1 MAEPIDPVTSVLT
14 GHVSFYLLLAAVL
27 TWPTAY
33 AFLWLYADAVRRSM
47 RSRAH
52 GAQSTSVPRAYVPP
66 VAVDAAGDGGAATI
80 HELGDTGSVSGAA
93 STLLSQLVSRPWR
106 AAAVY
111 AVAGALYGLVM
122 AMAQLLAAGL
132 ELLPIRTLFLA
143 WTFAWPV
150 VLSVGIV
157 AADTRR
163 SKAALTACYFAG
175 LLIIGAVEM
184 PRSPDLTWPQV
195 FGPWVLYDLPPTILM
210 LTYLSRRVRAVGPLI
225 LTFIVLGLIG
235 SDVALNAAGSSNAVL
250 LRIVKITSPLGV
262 GGTGTFYLLIGLGFA
277 LFGVVGWLALRWI
290 RARYVAKQIS
300 DQSLTIDA
308 VWVLFTIIFSMDLS
322 FGHPLWTL
330 AGVVSFAA
338 YKGCVRIG
346 FLHVMRRDPVAR
358 QGPVLLVLRS
368 FSIGHDSEHLFDVVG
383 RHWRRVGSMQ
393 MIAGIDLVSRTVEP
407 HEFLDFVSGKLAR
420 RFIDSEEV
428 LNRRI
433 SERDVAPDRDLRFR
447 VNEFFC
453 YDDTW
458 KLTFARLVHDSD
470 GVLMDLR
477 GFSRQNA
484 GCVFELHELA
494 RMIALERVVFVVDGR
509 TDTALL
515 ARTLGNGNVG
525 VFRLG
530 ALTGAH
536 IRRLLRAMATA
547 TAPST
552 SAVPE
557 VQV

>member
-1 MAEPIDPVTSVLT
+1 MTEPIDPVTSVLT
-14 GHVSFYLLLAAVL
+14 GHVSFYLLLAAFL

-33 AFLWLYADAVRRSM
+33 AFLWLYARAVRRSM

-52 GAQSTSVPRAYVPP
+52 AAQPAGEAHAYAPRDGPDTEA
-66 VAVDAAGDGGAATI
+66 DGGTAATLHDLGDGAA
-80 HELGDTGSVSGAA
+80 VSDSANV
-93 STLLSQLVSRPWR
+93 LLTQLVSRPWR

-111 AVAGALYGLVM
+111 VVAGIAYGAVM
-122 AMAQLLAAGL
+122 AVAQLLASGL
-132 ELLPIRTLFLA
+132 EILPIRTLFLA
-143 WTFAWPV
+143 WTFAWPA
-150 VLSVGIV
+150 VLTVGIV

-163 SKAALTACYFAG
+163 SKAVLTASYFAG
-175 LLIIGAVEM
+175 LTIIGAIEM

-235 SDVALNAAGSSNAVL
+235 SDVVLNAAGSSNAVL
-250 LRIVKITSPLGV
+250 LRIIKITSPLGL
-262 GGTGTFYLLIGLGFA
+262 GGSGTFYLLIGLGFA
-277 LFGVVGWLALRWI
+277 LFGVVGWMALRWI

-308 VWVLFTIIFSMDLS
+308 IWMLFTIIFSMDLS

-338 YKGCVRIG
+338 YKMCVRIG
-346 FLHVMRRDPVAR
+346 FAQLMRRDPVP
-358 QGPVLLVLRS
+358 QKGPALLVLRS

-393 MIAGIDLVSRTVEP
+393 MIAGVDLVSRTVEP

-447 VNEFFC
+447 INEFFC

-470 GVLMDLR
+470 AVLMDLR

-494 RMIALERVVFVVDGR
+494 RMVALDRVVFVVDGR
-509 TDTALL
+509 TDAVLL
-515 ARTLGNGNVG
+515 AQTLGNGNVG

-530 ALTGAH
+530 ALTATH
-536 IRRLLRAMATA
+536 IRQLLRAMARA
-547 TAPST
+547 AVSAT
-552 SAVPE
+552 SAARV
-557 VQV
+557 